1 MKGMIYTAFLDMVEE
16 TFSPSLAD
24 DIIVSANLPSGG
36 SYTSLG
42 TYDHAELIAL
52 VVQLS
57 DRTGI
62 SGPTLVKTF
71 GRYLF
76 GILAQHYPQFI
87 EEHGHTFDF
96 LQQLDSYIHV
106 EVRKLY
112 PEAELPTFV
121 FDASVPGSLTMDY
134 SSTRPFADL
143 AEGLILG
150 CIHHYGEQIELSR
163 EDLAEGTSARFV
175 LRMAGWD
182 I

>member
-24 DIIVSANLPSGG
+24 DIILSANLPSGG

-76 GILAQHYPQFI
+76 GILARHYPNFR
-87 EEHGHTFDF
+87 EEHGNTFDF
-96 LQQLDSYIHV
+96 LQQLDGYIHV
-106 EVRKLY
+106 ELRKLF
-112 PEAELPTFV
+112 PDAELPV
-121 FDASVPGSLTMDY
+121 FQFNASVPGTLTMDY
-134 SSTRPFADL
+134 SSSRPYADL
-143 AEGLILG
+143 AEGLIVG
-150 CIHHYGEQIELSR
+150 CIHHYGEPIELSR
-163 EDLAEGTSARFV
+163 EDLAEGASARFV
-175 LRMAGWD
+175 LRIAR
-182 I
+182 